1 MEPQYPPPHPPFSRP
16 SLFASA
22 PPPPPPR
29 QYGPSPSPRPDGRAL
44 PAYDS
49 LHRDSEPSRS
59 TTAYGYPP
67 HSSYAPEMR
76 PQSRPI
82 SPVRLGALRPD
93 PANGF
98 STHSS
103 PVKHNGSGVK
113 EQPGPLY
120 REGTQEPPRPPS
132 SHSFSSR
139 QMPPPSPP
147 QHYPRNSSGSVS
159 QPPPP
164 SFPPREPAPGQ
175 AHRPGSSMSI
185 SSMLGSDADRPSRDP
200 PSSIFSRPSMSSSPF
215 GTTHPPSGAAG
226 AMSPPTAPA
235 RPASSLDH
243 PLFRR
248 SQTPD
253 KLYSKNNASRQSRS
267 GSGGGTPSQP
277 ALPEPSKFG
286 PSRGPQPFSQYSDKP
301 PTSLTSPPVTT
312 SESPYNHSP
321 RLSLSGPIT
330 RPSSQPQ
337 QEEVRGPGFSPRS
350 RASGE
355 GLSGNTQRQ
364 TPYPEQPQRYNGLYS
379 DRSREEQAAR
389 DRERGA
395 GHDPDTKAPVGPLH
409 GRYGSHFAERE
420 AERPQNAPPWDPGRS
435 SPESRRFPAPS
446 SEPSSSSSFGFGA
459 IQSYTKS
466 LGSQLGASRPPPPP
480 PPPPPPSQHPSVSIQ
495 PRQGQPT
502 PPPSEQPFLSKLP
515 SQPRI
520 FSATSVP
527 SGSQPSTLG
536 GSTATT
542 DEQRRKGSD
551 DLMQHRSLLG
561 LGLDGK
567 RTGRASPIP
576 QAVQGAQAQLLGPA
590 GESGIKGELGRVF
603 AGIGSGVGT
612 GISGSVGS
620 GPPTPMTASPFKR
633 DTVTGRSDSADG
645 RGGVIGPGRKRS
657 TKEEEGQ
664 GEGGDPTADPR
675 GAAASARGGARRG
688 RHVHHHHH
696 HHHHHRHKTEEDGT
710 ASRTPSSSL
719 TLYGR
724 TATPTEAAATTGPG
738 AASAP
743 AHHHHHHHHHHHIPR
758 PASSAV
764 SAPPAPAP
772 PREPQIIVNLEPLLK
787 SVAHLPRHHLG
798 STLYAPRI
806 GVPSPSAS
814 LESQKF
820 GYTTTPVPI
829 PRFEGKEN
837 CTFTVRVP
845 RFRIDA
851 SHREEIC
858 ARRALWGTGVYT
870 DDSDPVAAA
879 IHSGFIR
886 GEWGEDVDINMLDL
900 EIKDT
905 YQHAPRPTGDEPEN
919 GPRIPPV
926 PPPDKDLHITLLILP
941 RLERY
946 ESSVMF
952 GLKSR
957 AWDGTH
963 DGMSF
968 KVERIEWVDEGSTRG
983 EERSGEARR
992 KRLRNMMRTGRIC
1005 TGPGLLR
1012 LRGGPTRLSD
1022 GEAAATTTATTS
1034 APVEPV
1040 S

>member
-1 MEPQYPPPHPPFSRP
+1 
-16 SLFASA
+16 
-22 PPPPPPR
+22 
-29 QYGPSPSPRPDGRAL
+29 
-44 PAYDS
+44 
-49 LHRDSEPSRS
+49 
-59 TTAYGYPP
+59 
-67 HSSYAPEMR
+67 
-76 PQSRPI
+76 
-82 SPVRLGALRPD
+82 
-93 PANGF
+93 
-98 STHSS
+98 
-103 PVKHNGSGVK
+103 
-113 EQPGPLY
+113 
-120 REGTQEPPRPPS
+120 
-132 SHSFSSR
+132 
-139 QMPPPSPP
+139 
-147 QHYPRNSSGSVS
+147 
-159 QPPPP
+159 
-164 SFPPREPAPGQ
+164 
-175 AHRPGSSMSI
+175 MSI

-200 PSSIFSRPSMSSSPF
+200 PSSSIFSRPSMSSSPF
-215 GTTHPPSGAAG
+215 ASAHPPAGAAG

-235 RPASSLDH
+235 RPASSLDQS
-243 PLFRR
+243 LFRR

-253 KLYSKNNASRQSRS
+253 KLYSKNNQPRQSRS
-267 GSGGGTPSQP
+267 GSGSGASQP
-277 ALPEPSKFG
+277 PPPPEASKFG

-301 PTSLTSPPVTT
+301 STSLTSPPVT
-312 SESPYNHSP
+312 SAESGYNQSP
-321 RLSLSGPIT
+321 RLGLSGPT
-330 RPSSQPQ
+330 PRPSSQPQ
-337 QEEVRGPGFSPRS
+337 QEEARGPGFSPRS

-355 GLSGNTQRQ
+355 GPSSNTQRQ
-364 TPYPEQPQRYNGLYS
+364 TSYPEAQRYNGLYS
-379 DRSREEQAAR
+379 DRAREEQAAR
-389 DRERGA
+389 ERERGA
-395 GHDPDTKAPVGPLH
+395 GHEPDTKAPGGPLH
-409 GRYGSHFAERE
+409 GRYGSHFGDRE

-435 SPESRRFPAPS
+435 SPESRRFPAS
-446 SEPSSSSSFGFGA
+446 SEPGSGFGFGA

-480 PPPPPPSQHPSVSIQ
+480 PPAAPSQHHSSGVSIQ

-502 PPPSEQPFLSKLP
+502 PPPSEQPYLSKLQT
-515 SQPRI
+515 QPRI
-520 FSATSVP
+520 FSATSAP
-527 SGSQPSTLG
+527 SGSQPSALG

-542 DEQRRKGSD
+542 EEQRRKGSD

-561 LGLDGK
+561 LGVDGK
-567 RTGRASPIP
+567 RAGRASPLP
-576 QAVQGAQAQLLGPA
+576 QAVQGAQAQLIGPA
-590 GESGIKGELGRVF
+590 GEAGIKGELGRVF

-612 GISGSVGS
+612 STSGTVGS
-620 GPPTPMTASPFKR
+620 GPSTPMTASPFKR
-633 DTVTGRSDSADG
+633 DSVAARSDTTDDG
-645 RGGVIGPGRKRS
+645 RAGRGVIVGPGRKRS
-657 TKEEEGQ
+657 VKEEEAQ
-664 GEGGDPTADPR
+664 GENGDQTADLR
-675 GAAASARGGARRG
+675 GAAVSARGGARRG

-696 HHHHHRHKTEEDGT
+696 HHHHHRHKTDEE

-719 TLYGR
+719 NLYGR
-724 TATPTEAAATTGPG
+724 TGTPTEAAAG
-738 AASAP
+738 AGSSAGT
-743 AHHHHHHHHHHHIPR
+743 AHHHHHHHHHHHLPR

-764 SAPPAPAP
+764 SATPAPAP
-772 PREPQIIVNLEPLLK
+772 PREPQTIVNLEPLLK

-806 GVPSPSAS
+806 GVPTPNAP

-886 GEWGEDVDINMLDL
+886 GEWGEDVDISMLDL

-905 YQHAPRPTGDEPEN
+905 YQHAPKIPPDAPQEA
-919 GPRIPPV
+919 RIPPV

-968 KVERIEWVDEGSTRG
+968 KVERIEWVNEGSTRG

-1005 TGPGLLR
+1005 TGPNLLR
-1012 LRGGPTRLSD
+1012 LRGGPTRLSNSE
-1022 GEAAATTTATTS
+1022 GVATTTTATTS
-1034 APVEPV
+1034 APVESV